1 MPATKIVRGG
11 YQDAAKKHDQSMR
24 NIDESRRAMHKILV
38 WREMAR
44 PLPDGG
50 AGERERGP

>member
-1 MPATKIVRGG
+1 
-11 YQDAAKKHDQSMR
+11 MR

-50 AGERERGP
+50 AGEREREGLEGHFAR